1 VDQWQLRITLM
12 SSTLIWVS
20 KVKLLQKLK
29 MKNIGFIGI
38 GLMGFPMAK
47 NLLKSGYN
55 LKVYNRSQDK
65 ADRLK
70 EFGAEIS
77 VSIKDVVKN
86 SDVIITMLT
95 DDNAVE
101 KVMGSDEFISNI
113 KEGATVIDM
122 SSVNPVLTIKYS
134 KKLKEKKI
142 NYLDAPVSGGTI
154 GAEEATLAIMIG
166 GDEETFK
173 NCYELLKKMGNPT
186 LVGPVSSGQISK
198 LANQIIVGVTIGA
211 VAEAVTLCEKSGTN
225 PNKMIEALS
234 GGWADS
240 KILQTHGKRMIDK
253 DFTPKGKTT
262 TQLKDMTNIIN
273 AGKAVETHLPISS
286 LVKEMYKDLVTDGHG
301 NTDHSSLYNAIEKIN
316 KK

>member
-1 VDQWQLRITLM
+1 
-12 SSTLIWVS
+12 
-20 KVKLLQKLK
+20 
-29 MKNIGFIGI
+29 MKSIGFIGI

-55 LKVYNRSQDK
+55 LKAYNRSQDK

-77 VSIKDVVKN
+77 LSVKDVVTN
-86 SDVIITMLT
+86 ADVVITMLT
-95 DDNAVE
+95 DDAAVE
-101 KVMGSDEFISNI
+101 KVMSSGEFISNI

-154 GAEEATLAIMIG
+154 GAEEATLAIMVG

-211 VAEAVTLCEKSGTN
+211 VAEAITLCEKSGTN

-262 TQLKDMTNIIN
+262 TQLKDMTNIVN

-286 LVKEMYKDLVTDGHG
+286 LIKEMYKDLVADGHG

>member
-1 VDQWQLRITLM
+1 MQ
-12 SSTLIWVS
+12 
-20 KVKLLQKLK
+20 
-29 MKNIGFIGI
+29 IGFIGV

-55 LKVYNRSQDK
+55 LKAYNRSYDK
-65 ADRLK
+65 AERLK

-77 VSIKDVVKN
+77 VSIKDVVTN
-86 SDVIITMLT
+86 SDIIITMLT
-95 DDNAVE
+95 DDDAIE

-154 GAEEATLAIMIG
+154 GAEEATLAIMVG

-173 NCYELLKKMGNPT
+173 NCYELLKKMGKPA

-211 VAEAVTLCEKSGTN
+211 VAEAITLCEKSGTN
-225 PNKMIEALS
+225 PSKMIEALS

-240 KILQTHGKRMIDK
+240 KILQTHGKRMINK

-262 TQLKDMTNIIN
+262 TQLKDMTNIVN
-273 AGKAVETHLPISS
+273 AGKAIETHLPISS
-286 LVKEMYKDLVTDGHG
+286 LVKKMYEDLVTDGHG

>member
-1 VDQWQLRITLM
+1 
-12 SSTLIWVS
+12 
-20 KVKLLQKLK
+20 
-29 MKNIGFIGI
+29 
-38 GLMGFPMAK
+38 MGFPMTK

-55 LKVYNRSQDK
+55 LKAFNRTQNKSDK
-65 ADRLK
+65 LK

-77 VSIKDVVKN
+77 TSIKDAVTN

-95 DDNAVE
+95 DDAAVE
-101 KVMGSDEFISNI
+101 KVMSSEEFISNI

-154 GAEEATLAIMIG
+154 GAEEATLAIMVG
-166 GDEETFK
+166 GDEETFN

-211 VAEAVTLCEKSGTN
+211 VAEAITLCEKSGTN

-262 TQLKDMTNIIN
+262 TQLKDMTNIVN

-286 LVKEMYKDLVTDGHG
+286 LIKEMYKDLVADGHG
-301 NTDHSSLYNAIEKIN
+301 NTDHSSLYIAIEKIN

>member
-1 VDQWQLRITLM
+1 
-12 SSTLIWVS
+12 
-20 KVKLLQKLK
+20 
-29 MKNIGFIGI
+29 MKNIAFIGI

-55 LKVYNRSQDK
+55 LKAYNRSQDK

-77 VSIKDVVKN
+77 VSIKDVVTN
-86 SDVIITMLT
+86 SDIIITMLT

-142 NYLDAPVSGGTI
+142 DYLDAPVSGGTI
-154 GAEEATLAIMIG
+154 GAEEATLAIMVG

-286 LVKEMYKDLVTDGHG
+286 LVKEMYKDLVADGHG

>member
-1 VDQWQLRITLM
+1 M
-12 SSTLIWVS
+12 YSP
-20 KVKLLQKLK
+20 

-47 NLLKSGYN
+47 NLIKSGYN
-55 LKVYNRSQDK
+55 LKAYNRSQDK

-77 VSIKDVVKN
+77 VSIKDVVTN
-86 SDVIITMLT
+86 SDIIITMLT

-101 KVMGSDEFISNI
+101 KVMDSDEFIFNI

-154 GAEEATLAIMIG
+154 GAEEASLAIMVG
-166 GDEETFK
+166 GDEKTFK

-211 VAEAVTLCEKSGTN
+211 VAEAITLCEKSGTN
-225 PNKMIEALS
+225 PSKMIEALS

-240 KILQTHGKRMIDK
+240 KILQTHGKRMINK
-253 DFTPKGKTT
+253 DFSPKGKTT

-286 LVKEMYKDLVTDGHG
+286 LIKEMYKDLVADGHG

>member
-1 VDQWQLRITLM
+1 MQ
-12 SSTLIWVS
+12 
-20 KVKLLQKLK
+20 
-29 MKNIGFIGI
+29 IGFIGI

-47 NLLKSGYN
+47 NLLKSGYK
-55 LKVYNRSQDK
+55 LKVFNRSQDK
-65 ADRLK
+65 AKRLK
-70 EFGAEIS
+70 EFGAELS
-77 VSIKDVVKN
+77 TSIKAAVTS

-95 DDNAVE
+95 DDAAVE
-101 KVMGSDEFISNI
+101 KVISSDEFIKNI
-113 KEGATVIDM
+113 KPNATVIDM
-122 SSVNPVLTIKYS
+122 SSINPVLS
-134 KKLKEKKI
+134 KKCAKLLKEKKI

-154 GAEEATLAIMIG
+154 GAEEASLAIMVG
-166 GDEETFK
+166 GDEKTFK
-173 NCYELLKKMGNPT
+173 KCYDLLKILGNPT

-225 PNKMIEALS
+225 PSKMIEALS

-240 KILQTHGKRMIDK
+240 KILQTHGKRMISK
-253 DFTPKGKTT
+253 DFSPKGKTT

-286 LVKEMYKDLVTDGHG
+286 LIKEMYKDLVADGHG

>member
-1 VDQWQLRITLM
+1 MQ
-12 SSTLIWVS
+12 
-20 KVKLLQKLK
+20 
-29 MKNIGFIGI
+29 NISFIGI

-47 NLLKSGYN
+47 NLLKSGFN
-55 LKVYNRSQDK
+55 LRAYNRSQDK

-77 VSIKDVVKN
+77 TSIKDVVTN

-95 DDNAVE
+95 DDAAVE

-122 SSVNPVLTIKYS
+122 SSVNPVITKKYF
-134 KKLKEKKI
+134 KILKEKNI

-154 GAEEATLAIMIG
+154 GAEEASLAIMVG

-173 NCYELLKKMGNPT
+173 QCYDLLKILGNPT

-240 KILQTHGKRMIDK
+240 KILQTHGKRMINK

-286 LVKEMYKDLVTDGHG
+286 LIKEMYKDLVADGQG
-301 NTDHSSLYNAIEKIN
+301 NTDHSSLYKAIEKIN

>member
-1 VDQWQLRITLM
+1 
-12 SSTLIWVS
+12 
-20 KVKLLQKLK
+20 
-29 MKNIGFIGI
+29 
-38 GLMGFPMAK
+38 MGFPMAK
-47 NLLKSGYN
+47 NILKSAYN
-55 LKVYNRSQDK
+55 LKAYNRSQDK

-77 VSIKDVVKN
+77 ISIKEVVTN
-86 SDVIITMLT
+86 SDAIITMLT
-95 DDNAVE
+95 DDSAVE
-101 KVMGSDEFISNI
+101 KVMGSDDFISNI

-122 SSVNPVLTIKYS
+122 SSVNPVITKKYAEI
-134 KKLKEKKI
+134 LKQKNI

-154 GAEEATLAIMIG
+154 GAEEASLAIMVG

-273 AGKAVETHLPISS
+273 AGKAVDTHLPISS
-286 LVKEMYKDLVTDGHG
+286 LVKEMYKDLVADGHG
-301 NTDHSSLYNAIEKIN
+301 NTDHSSLYNAIKKIN

>member
-1 VDQWQLRITLM
+1 
-12 SSTLIWVS
+12 
-20 KVKLLQKLK
+20 
-29 MKNIGFIGI
+29 
-38 GLMGFPMAK
+38 MGFPMAK
-47 NLLKSGYN
+47 NILKSAYN
-55 LKVYNRSQDK
+55 LKAYNRSQDK

-77 VSIKDVVKN
+77 ISIKEVVTN
-86 SDVIITMLT
+86 SDAIITMLT
-95 DDNAVE
+95 DDSAVE
-101 KVMGSDEFISNI
+101 KVMGSYEFISNI

-122 SSVNPVLTIKYS
+122 SSVNPVITKKYAEI
-134 KKLKEKKI
+134 LKQKNI

-154 GAEEATLAIMIG
+154 GAEEASLAIMVG

-273 AGKAVETHLPISS
+273 AGKAVDTHLPISS
-286 LVKEMYKDLVTDGHG
+286 LVKEMYKDLVADGHG
-301 NTDHSSLYNAIEKIN
+301 NTDHSSLYNAIKKIN

>member
-1 VDQWQLRITLM
+1 
-12 SSTLIWVS
+12 
-20 KVKLLQKLK
+20 

-55 LKVYNRSQDK
+55 LKAYNRSQDK

-77 VSIKDVVKN
+77 TSIKSVVTN
-86 SDVIITMLT
+86 SDIVIAMLT
-95 DDNAVE
+95 DDAAVE

-113 KEGATVIDM
+113 KESATVIDM
-122 SSVNPVLTIKYS
+122 SSVNPVITKKYAEI
-134 KKLKEKKI
+134 LKEKNI

-154 GAEEATLAIMIG
+154 GAEEASLAIMVG
-166 GDEETFK
+166 GDKKTFK
-173 NCYELLKKMGNPT
+173 ECYDLLKILGNPT

-211 VAEAVTLCEKSGTN
+211 VAEAVTLCKKSGTN
-225 PNKMIEALS
+225 PSKMIEALS

-240 KILQTHGKRMIDK
+240 KILQTHGKRMISK
-253 DFTPKGKTT
+253 DFSPKGKTT

-273 AGKAVETHLPISS
+273 AGKEVKTHLPISS
-286 LVKEMYKDLVTDGHG
+286 LIKEMYKDLVADGHG
-301 NTDHSSLYNAIEKIN
+301 NTDHSSLYNAIEKVN